1 MIVQVPLQESEP
13 PACAIVGSPGSL
25 PRQWK
30 STAEAQTCKARGSWL
45 DIGGTVNRQ
54 CEDTKAVQP
63 TGQQRASSS
72 GVRGSPGRGGASS
85 ATGGGG
91 GSPSSA
97 VVATEERQNLTCY
110 ACNSQLDSEGCRFP
124 HNMSLAMR
132 RTCPPSHRYCTVT
145 RVDYSVDPGG
155 ATRAFS
161 IERNCSEH
169 CTTECVAVGERLRLY
184 MCHSCCSDSLC
195 NTGNEARALLEERLL
210 ASRRLAVPLI
220 ALLVAACF

>member
-1 MIVQVPLQESEP
+1 MEDCSQNSISYYITHRENNQTTPKAQLSRTQSEQ
-13 PACAIVGSPGSL
+13 GLSFFK
-25 PRQWK
+25 RW
-30 STAEAQTCKARGSWL
+30 
-45 DIGGTVNRQ
+45 N
-54 CEDTKAVQP
+54 
-63 TGQQRASSS
+63 ASSTCWCIIISMVIFVTGS